1 MAIKKKT
8 DKQSVELP
16 AEFDSLVLKAFTEQ
30 FLSAKYDDLF
40 KESKAEVLG
49 YIEKSD
55 DIEITEGEGFKTEYG
70 SIILSSR
77 SNYKYDKD
85 KLAELVNDGTIT
97 VDQLLQCVSTFKAE
111 ELEKTLS
118 TTVFNSVAEKSA
130 SQTFTFKAT
139 GDFKAKC
146 EENFSESAP
155 KPKAAPK
162 KSAIAKEEKEIRK
175 LEKEGLT
182 TSDAQGVVEA
192 KLLKAKAAAAKAKA
206 KSAKSKSAD
215 DDLDAIL
222 GE

>member
-16 AEFDSLVLKAFTEQ
+16 EAFDKLLLKGFTEQ
-30 FLSAKYDDLF
+30 FLSAKYEEIF
-40 KESKAEVLG
+40 KETKAEVLD
-49 YIEKSD
+49 YIDKSED
-55 DIEITEGEGFKTEYG
+55 VEITQGEGFKCEYG
-70 SIILSSR
+70 SIILSER

-85 KLAELVNDGTIT
+85 KLAELVKDGTIT

-118 TTVFNSVAEKSA
+118 TSVFKEVAEKSA

-146 EENFSESAP
+146 EENFNESAP
-155 KPKAAPK
+155 KAPAPKAAVKAAPK
-162 KSAIAKEEKEIRK
+162 KEEPKV
-175 LEKEGLT
+175 
-182 TSDAQGVVEA
+182 DAVA
-192 KLLKAKAAAAKAKA
+192 KAKAAAAKAKA
-206 KSAKSKSAD
+206 KAGKSKSAD
-215 DDLDAIL
+215 DDLDSIL